1 MKALISALALLAAAP
16 VLQAADTAAEPSLKQ
31 QLATTPLTG
40 ITIPTMTM
48 DQATLGDALTIFTQ
62 QVEKQSK
69 TGLKL
74 QWVFKDLDAD
84 AWKHTI
90 TLNAKGQTAAKL
102 LNEIRTQAKV
112 EAKLEE
118 HAIVI
123 RPLTAPK

>member
-1 MKALISALALLAAAP
+1 MKALFPALVLLAASP
-16 VLQAADTAAEPSLKQ
+16 VLQAADKAEPSLKQ

-69 TGLKL
+69 SGLKL
-74 QWVFKDLDAD
+74 QWVFKDIDAD

-123 RPLTAPK
+123 RPLAAPK